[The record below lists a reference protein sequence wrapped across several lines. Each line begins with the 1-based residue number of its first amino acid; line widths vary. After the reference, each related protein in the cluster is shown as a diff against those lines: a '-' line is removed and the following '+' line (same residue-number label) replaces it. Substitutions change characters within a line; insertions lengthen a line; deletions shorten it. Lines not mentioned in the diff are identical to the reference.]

1 MFSTF
6 DCAVKGYRQKEDM
19 WNGIISGFLTG
30 GCLAARS
37 EFPSTV
43 SCFPSSFGPPT
54 QALPQGQL
62 LLSQSLTLLH
72 EQVGPGVLSRLPSH
86 AASCSVFSR
95 VSVCSCQG
103 YSTRVLVHNYHQV
116 SKSTSLARS
125 SSLSPFL
132 LSSHFLM
139 RTHSSALQTHARI
152 LIRRQC

>member
-86 AASCSVFSR
+86 AASCSVCLR

-116 SKSTSLARS
+116 SNSTNLAHP

-132 LSSHFLM
+132 PFSHFLM
-139 RTHSSALQTHARI
+139 RAHSSAF
-152 LIRRQC
+152 